1 MENMNENPVVEEN
14 TETPIIEQTP
24 EVIEIPVVEEPVIE
38 APVVEEPVV
47 ETPIAEETKE
57 EPAAISTND
66 FARSTSEQEV
76 VGSVNDG
83 AIGVATA
90 PKPVQRKSSKK
101 TEEVKKTIA
110 IHSTKNVTWQG
121 VGKVYRGYNIVTEE
135 AAAQWLTRNH
145 IRTATPEEV
154 AKEFGK

>member
-1 MENMNENPVVEEN
+1 MENINENPVVEEN
-14 TETPIIEQTP
+14 TETPIIEETP
-24 EVIEIPVVEEPVIE
+24 EVIEIPVVEEPVVE
-38 APVVEEPVV
+38 APVVETPVV
-47 ETPIAEETKE
+47 EAPLAEEPKKE
-57 EPAAISTND
+57 PEAISTND
-66 FARSTSEQEV
+66 FTKSTLEREV
-76 VGSVNDG
+76 VGSVDNG

-101 TEEVKKTIA
+101 TDEVKKTMA

-135 AAAQWLTRNH
+135 AAEQWLTRSH